1 MAPAMPR
8 PHHWNRQ
15 KASGTAKSETLKGTV
30 VKSVL
35 LIFSL
40 CASTVFAQVGNRV
53 SLELGTVTVW
63 LGMDKAAV
71 KQQMEADGMIFEQ
84 SNPTNVIVLDTHNQH
99 IFTLQ
104 FEHDKLA
111 YAERNWLRDES
122 KALPSV
128 MDALAALIDQ
138 GATNCTIAHD
148 PITSPDGKLNRVFIN
163 CGQRGILLVY
173 GSTSI
178 VGKPFAD
185 NSISERIG
193 IYH

>member
-1 MAPAMPR
+1 M
-8 PHHWNRQ
+8 
-15 KASGTAKSETLKGTV
+15 KSA
-30 VKSVL
+30 L

-71 KQQMEADGMIFEQ
+71 KQQVEASGMIFGQ
-84 SNPTNVIVLDTHNQH
+84 SNSTDVTVVDTHNSR

-104 FEHDKLA
+104 FDHDKLTFA
-111 YAERNWLRDES
+111 DHDWLRDES

-128 MDALAALIDQ
+128 MDALAALIDH
-138 GATNCTIAHD
+138 GATNCTITHD
-148 PITSPDGKLNRVFIN
+148 PMTSPDAKVNRVFIN
-163 CGQRGILLVY
+163 CGQRGILLTY
-173 GSTSI
+173 GSTSL
-178 VGKPFAD
+178 VGKSYTD

-193 IYH
+193 EAH